1 MLETIRRSRTVSD
14 RHLTF
19 KLLEDVMLLPRTR
32 YEPVVNDSRVRR
44 IGPLVEY
51 AYHHYDDYDL
61 HFRPSCEL
69 GQYFASSFRNIKVN
83 QVKRDQTVRAKQAEF
98 LKPPAE
104 PENADDPNWMC
115 FCRRLQDAAIQA
127 GLSKDFAYALAGTF
141 EEMTGNII
149 EHSERSGSGLVG
161 YQWTPGEFEYVVADS
176 GVGVMQSLRTHPEFT
191 WIADSGEALEQ
202 AVCDGVSRF
211 GRESYRGTGFHD
223 LIVNIA
229 NRNSYLRFRSGD
241 HVYEVDGTKGLPIKS
256 VKPCGQLQGLLI
268 AVITRPF

>member
-1 MLETIRRSRTVSD
+1 
-14 RHLTF
+14 
-19 KLLEDVMLLPRTR
+19 
-32 YEPVVNDSRVRR
+32 
-44 IGPLVEY
+44 
-51 AYHHYDDYDL
+51 
-61 HFRPSCEL
+61 
-69 GQYFASSFRNIKVN
+69 
-83 QVKRDQTVRAKQAEF
+83 
-98 LKPPAE
+98 
-104 PENADDPNWMC
+104 
-115 FCRRLQDAAIQA
+115 
-127 GLSKDFAYALAGTF
+127 
-141 EEMTGNII
+141 
-149 EHSERSGSGLVG
+149 
-161 YQWTPGEFEYVVADS
+161 
-176 GVGVMQSLRTHPEFT
+176 MQSLRTHPEFT